1 MAYVAQFGNIKKAGH
16 ITHKSRSPR
25 RRLYEPEA
33 RAGLFIIMTNACLT
47 ENSLNLTTFVNG
59 GWRDLRLDL
68 AKTIL
73 FLYGH

>member
-1 MAYVAQFGNIKKAGH
+1 MAYVAQFGNIKMAEH
-16 ITHKSRSPR
+16 IRHTSR
-25 RRLYEPEA
+25 A

-47 ENSLNLTTFVNG
+47 ENSLNHTTFVNG
-59 GWRDLRLDL
+59 GWRNLRLDL